1 MNQQDLYLYDS
12 HAGQKRKFIPVRA
25 GHVSIYACGMTVYD
39 YCHIGHA
46 RGMVIFDVVSRYLRD
61 CGYVVNYVR
70 NITDIDDKI
79 IARAVE
85 NSEQCD
91 ALTERFIN
99 LMHEDEFSLNI
110 LSPDYEPRA
119 TEYIEQMIDLIA
131 QLIAQGHA
139 YQGAS
144 GDVYFAVKSIPNY
157 GSLSKRDVDEMRSG
171 ARVEIA
177 SDKKDP
183 MDFVLW
189 KMAKVDEPQWDSPWG
204 AGRPGWHS
212 ECVVMSSAILG
223 SPFDI
228 HGGGMDLK
236 FPHHENEIAQ
246 ACCIANGD
254 FANYWLH
261 VGLLGVNDEKMSKS
275 LNNFLTI
282 RDALQQ
288 YSAEVL
294 RYFFVS
300 AHYRSPLNFTHDTMQ
315 QVANSLSR
323 LYSSM
328 RDLEKIDAE
337 PYNVNEYLHAFHD
350 AMHDDFNTPLALA
363 SLFEFSKIINKLK
376 LENKLG
382 QAKFVADVLCRCA
395 ASLGIL
401 QLKPEEYL
409 QQTPV
414 DTAEVEKLILARDV
428 ARAEKN
434 WQLADELR
442 DRLAAMGLE
451 LEDKAGKTT
460 WRKL

>member
-1 MNQQDLYLYDS
+1 MNQQDFYLYDS
-12 HAGQKRKFIPVRA
+12 HAGQKRKLVPVRE
-25 GHVSIYACGMTVYD
+25 GHMSIYACGMTVYD

-46 RGMVIFDVVSRYLRD
+46 RGMVVFDVVARYLRD
-61 CGYVVNYVR
+61 CGYAVNYVR

-79 IARAVE
+79 IARALE
-85 NSEQCD
+85 NSEHCD
-91 ALTERFIN
+91 DLTKRFIN
-99 LMHEDEFSLNI
+99 FMHEDESGLNI
-110 LSPDYEPRA
+110 LSPDYEPKA

-131 QLIAQGHA
+131 QLIAQGNA
-139 YQGAS
+139 YQGAG

-171 ARVEIA
+171 ARIEVA
-177 SDKKDP
+177 TDKKDP

-189 KMAKVDEPQWDSPWG
+189 KMAKVGEPHWNSPWG

-223 SPFDI
+223 APFDI

-246 ACCIANGD
+246 ACCIDNGD
-254 FANYWLH
+254 FANYWMH
-261 VGLLGVNDEKMSKS
+261 VGLLRVNDEKMSKS

-294 RYFFVS
+294 RYFFIS
-300 AHYRSPLNFTHDTMQ
+300 SHYRSPLNFTNDTMQ

-323 LYSSM
+323 LYTSM
-328 RDLEKIDAE
+328 RDLGEIDAE
-337 PYNVNEYLHAFHD
+337 PFDVNEYLHAFHD
-350 AMHDDFNTPLALA
+350 AMHDDFNTPLALSA
-363 SLFEFSKIINKLK
+363 LFEFSKLINILK
-376 LENKLG
+376 SEDKLG
-382 QAKFVADVLCRCA
+382 QAKFVADILRRCA
-395 ASLGIL
+395 SPLGIL
-401 QLKPEEYL
+401 QLQPEEYL
-409 QQTPV
+409 QQDSGDV
-414 DTAEVEKLILARDV
+414 AEIEKLIVARDL
-428 ARAEKN
+428 ARAERN

-442 DRLAAMGLE
+442 DRLTAMGIE
-451 LEDKAGKTT
+451 LEDKAGKTN